1 MRIEELKKLPKL
13 YRVITVELDVLRN
26 GFGANYGVIYDVDT
40 VVKRKVR
47 RVLDADGWRW
57 AMVREHRNQEQWDY
71 FFAYDKECLHE
82 LNYTLGL
89 IK

>member
-1 MRIEELKKLPKL
+1 MRIEEMKVLPKL

-26 GFGANYGVIYDVDT
+26 GFGANYGVIYDIDT
-40 VVKRKVR
+40 IVKRKVR
-47 RVLDADGWRW
+47 RVLDTDGWSW
-57 AMVREHRNQEQWDY
+57 ALVREYHNQEQWDY
-71 FFAYDKECLHE
+71 FFEYDKECLHE

>member
-26 GFGANYGVIYDVDT
+26 GFGGNYGVIYDIDT

-47 RVLDADGWRW
+47 RVLDVDGWRW
-57 AMVREHRNQEQWDY
+57 AMVREHLNQDQWDY
-71 FFAYDKECLHE
+71 FFEYDKESLQE

-89 IK
+89 LK

>member
-26 GFGANYGVIYDVDT
+26 GFGGNYGVIYDIDT

-47 RVLDADGWRW
+47 RVLDVDGWRW
-57 AMVREHRNQEQWDY
+57 AMVREHLNQDQWDY
-71 FFAYDKECLHE
+71 FFEYDKEILQE

>member
-26 GFGANYGVIYDVDT
+26 GFGANYGVIYDIDT

-47 RVLDADGWRW
+47 RVLDTDGWRW

-71 FFAYDKECLHE
+71 FFEYDKECLHE
-82 LNYTLGL
+82 LNYELGL